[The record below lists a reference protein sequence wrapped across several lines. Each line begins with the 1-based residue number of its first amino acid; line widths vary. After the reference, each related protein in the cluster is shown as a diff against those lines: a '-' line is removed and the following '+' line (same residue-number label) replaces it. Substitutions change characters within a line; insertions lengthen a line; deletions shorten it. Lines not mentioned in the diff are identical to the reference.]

1 MEAGGLAVLLTGVGK
16 RYDIVSA
23 FARHA
28 FVVAADP
35 NPLAPAQ
42 YAADVRVAPPAMDDP
57 DYVPFLERVA
67 REHDVRAVVPLT
79 DLDIVILA
87 RSGLP
92 AFVPEPDVAG
102 ATFDKYEAHELLLR
116 HGLPSPPTVL
126 PGEDPGRYPVVVK
139 PRRGSGARSIHP
151 AADREQMEFF
161 IGYADEPVMV
171 QRLLSGPHFS
181 IDLLCDM
188 EGRCLNAIPRT
199 MLESRGG
206 ESIKGTV
213 VADAELVELGRRV
226 GEALPVR
233 GPCTVQVFRDPELGI
248 GIYDVNT
255 RFGGAFPAPMY
266 AAPPGRTYPELIV
279 RMAAGE
285 RVEPHVGEFTA
296 GMTFT
301 RWYWH
306 TELDDAIQPTGRDAV
321 EGGPRPPR

>member
-57 DYVPFLERVA
+57 DYVQFLERVA

-79 DLDIVILA
+79 DLDIEILA

-126 PGEDPGRYPVVVK
+126 PGEDPGGYPVVVK
-139 PRRGSGARSIHP
+139 PRRGSGARSIHR

-161 IGYADEPVMV
+161 IGYADEPVMPGFTSRRRRWRGV
-171 QRLLSGPHFS
+171 YWSTCAFS
-181 IDLLCDM
+181 
-188 EGRCLNAIPRT
+188 
-199 MLESRGG
+199 
-206 ESIKGTV
+206 
-213 VADAELVELGRRV
+213 V
-226 GEALPVR
+226 GR
-233 GPCTVQVFRDPELGI
+233 GPTSAMSPLSTF
-248 GIYDVNT
+248 T
-255 RFGGAFPAPMY
+255 RFGSSSIENRRSSAPTRVIRGSPSFTASPAPMCS
-266 AAPPGRTYPELIV
+266 APDTIV
-279 RMAAGE
+279 RSLSSSKV
-285 RVEPHVGEFTA
+285 RPSLP
-296 GMTFT
+296 T
-301 RWYWH
+301 RSW
-306 TELDDAIQPTGRDAV
+306 R
-321 EGGPRPPR
+321 